1 MAVFKNEYIYR
12 ISLALTAG
20 VGAGAAISPPGAAG
34 GPAGAMAGCGPGGL
48 IGGPAAPYAAAGLLM
63 AVLAA
68 ALPALATRLPDNRGR
83 NTCPDTSPNRD
94 ITQSWR
100 NSGLL
105 WTAVFFILGLF
116 CYFSRVAI
124 LPSIPD
130 RTYFSTAGETLTG
143 AIESI
148 PFRDS
153 NNNALILALLKGDR
167 SGLARQTIADFR
179 NAGAAHMLALSG
191 MHLGIIYLILNRLLF
206 FLGNTPPAR
215 KTRYALITLL
225 TLFYTLMCG
234 AGASL
239 VRAWLF
245 ILLNSL
251 SRILDRPQP
260 PGQIFCVALLL
271 HLIARPESI
280 CEVGFQLSYLA
291 MAGIVFI
298 WPEMRTWMDSRIW
311 DALALSISCQMF
323 TAPLTLLY
331 FGTFPKYFLITNLVA
346 APLMSIVMTCGIIA
360 TAASALSLEWSLLYT
375 ICEKPITLL
384 CRLLENIA
392 AL

>member
-1 MAVFKNEYIYR
+1 MTRFKDEYIYR

-34 GPAGAMAGCGPGGL
+34 GPLGGLAGGAGC
-48 IGGPAAPYAAAGLLM
+48 GPAAPYAAAGLLM

-68 ALPALATRLPDNRGR
+68 ALPALASLPGNGYRSNGLEIS
-83 NTCPDTSPNRD
+83 PDQD
-94 ITQSWR
+94 IPQSWR

-105 WTAVFFILGLF
+105 WTAVFFLLGLF
-116 CYFSRVAI
+116 CYFNQAVV
-124 LPSIPD
+124 LPSVPD
-130 RTYFSTAGETLTG
+130 YAYFNRAGKTLTQ

-148 PFRDS
+148 PFQDS
-153 NNNALILALLKGDR
+153 NSNALILALLKGDR
-167 SGLARQTIADFR
+167 TGLARQTIADFR

-191 MHLGIIYLILNRLLF
+191 MHLGIIYLILSRLLF

-215 KTRYALITLL
+215 KTRYILITLL

-251 SRILDRPQP
+251 SKILDRPQP

-298 WPEMRTWMDSRIW
+298 WPEMRTWMGSRIW

-346 APLMSIVMTCGIIA
+346 APLMSIVMACGIIA
-360 TAASALSLEWSLLYT
+360 TAASSLSLEWPLLYT
-375 ICEKPITLL
+375 VCEKPIILL
-384 CRLLENIA
+384 CRLLGNIA
-392 AL
+392 ALR

>member
-1 MAVFKNEYIYR
+1 MTRFKDEYIYR

-34 GPAGAMAGCGPGGL
+34 GPLGGLAGGAGC
-48 IGGPAAPYAAAGLLM
+48 GPAAPYAAAGLLM
-63 AVLAA
+63 AVLTA
-68 ALPALATRLPDNRGR
+68 ALPALASLPGNGYRSNGLEIS
-83 NTCPDTSPNRD
+83 PDQD
-94 ITQSWR
+94 IPQSWR

-105 WTAVFFILGLF
+105 WTAVFFLLGLF
-116 CYFSRVAI
+116 CYFNQAVV
-124 LPSIPD
+124 LPSVPD
-130 RTYFSTAGETLTG
+130 YAYFNRAGKTLTQ

-148 PFRDS
+148 PFQDS
-153 NNNALILALLKGDR
+153 NSNALTLALLKGDR
-167 SGLARQTIADFR
+167 TGLARQTIADFR

-191 MHLGIIYLILNRLLF
+191 MHLGIIYLILSRLLF

-215 KTRYALITLL
+215 KTRYILITLL

-251 SRILDRPQP
+251 SKILDRPQP

-298 WPEMRTWMDSRIW
+298 WPEMRTWMGSRIW

-346 APLMSIVMTCGIIA
+346 APLMSIVMACGIIA
-360 TAASALSLEWSLLYT
+360 TAASSLSLEWPLLYT
-375 ICEKPITLL
+375 VCEKPIILL
-384 CRLLENIA
+384 CRLLGNIA
-392 AL
+392 ALR

>member
-1 MAVFKNEYIYR
+1 MTRFKDEYIYR

-34 GPAGAMAGCGPGGL
+34 GPLGGLAGGAGCGPAA
-48 IGGPAAPYAAAGLLM
+48 PYAPYAAAGLLM

-68 ALPALATRLPDNRGR
+68 ALPALASLPGNGYRSNGLEIS
-83 NTCPDTSPNRD
+83 PDQD
-94 ITQSWR
+94 IPQSWR

-105 WTAVFFILGLF
+105 WTAVFFLLGLF
-116 CYFSRVAI
+116 CYFNQAVV
-124 LPSIPD
+124 LPSVPD
-130 RTYFSTAGETLTG
+130 YAYFNRAGKTLTQ

-148 PFRDS
+148 PFQDS
-153 NNNALILALLKGDR
+153 NSNALILALLKGDR
-167 SGLARQTIADFR
+167 TGLARQTIADFR

-191 MHLGIIYLILNRLLF
+191 MHLGIIYLILSRLLF

-215 KTRYALITLL
+215 KTRYILITLL

-251 SRILDRPQP
+251 SKILDRPQP

-298 WPEMRTWMDSRIW
+298 WPEMRTWMGSRIW

-346 APLMSIVMTCGIIA
+346 APLMSIVMACGIIA
-360 TAASALSLEWSLLYT
+360 TAASSLSLEWPLLYT
-375 ICEKPITLL
+375 VCEKPIILL
-384 CRLLENIA
+384 CRLLGNIA
-392 AL
+392 ALR

>member
-1 MAVFKNEYIYR
+1 MTRFKDEYIYR

-34 GPAGAMAGCGPGGL
+34 GPLGGLAGGAGCGPT
-48 IGGPAAPYAAAGLLM
+48 APYAAAGLLM

-68 ALPALATRLPDNRGR
+68 ALPALASLPGNGYRSNGLEIS
-83 NTCPDTSPNRD
+83 PDQD
-94 ITQSWR
+94 IPQSWR

-105 WTAVFFILGLF
+105 WTAVFFLLGLF
-116 CYFSRVAI
+116 CYFNQAVV
-124 LPSIPD
+124 LPSVPD
-130 RTYFSTAGETLTG
+130 YAYFNRAGKTLTQ

-148 PFRDS
+148 PFQDS
-153 NNNALILALLKGDR
+153 NSNALILALLKGDR
-167 SGLARQTIADFR
+167 TGLARQTIADFR

-191 MHLGIIYLILNRLLF
+191 MHLGIIYLILSRLLF

-215 KTRYALITLL
+215 KTRYILITLL

-251 SRILDRPQP
+251 SKILDRPQP

-298 WPEMRTWMDSRIW
+298 WPEMRTWMGSRIW

-346 APLMSIVMTCGIIA
+346 APLMSIVMACGIIA
-360 TAASALSLEWSLLYT
+360 TAASSLSLEWPLLYT
-375 ICEKPITLL
+375 VCEKPIILL
-384 CRLLENIA
+384 CRLLGNIA
-392 AL
+392 ALR